1 MTSKDKDS
9 KQAILSMR
17 EKLDF
22 ENFEKKIIGLL
33 NEQRHIVVATSAK
46 DRVTARTVSFAND
59 GLNIYFISWDHNL
72 KIHQLQENDHIA
84 LCLNNIQIEGKAK
97 LVERPIEDKNK
108 KLEKIFRRK
117 FSENYIKTFFNLPE
131 LITVEIEPTRIVCFE
146 NIHNRFFLQHM
157 NFEKRTVYQMRIED
171 KEHPEFPY

>member
-59 GLNIYFISWDHNL
+59 GS
-72 KIHQLQENDHIA
+72 A
-84 LCLNNIQIEGKAK
+84 L
-97 LVERPIEDKNK
+97 
-108 KLEKIFRRK
+108 
-117 FSENYIKTFFNLPE
+117 IKTVTSNNG
-131 LITVEIEPTRIVCFE
+131 VIEEDWYEEDRTFTAFDNERLETHDGIRSRYWKFKISNKDGSQLDLDTFQLYPIVL
-146 NIHNRFFLQHM
+146 RRRM
-157 NFEKRTVYQMRIED
+157 K
-171 KEHPEFPY
+171 